1 MVGKSY
7 YSATKKYSSDRLE
20 DLIEKYN
27 QLGAGEVLL
36 NSVERDGTFRGP
48 DLELIERY
56 IDKPNSSHSSRR
68 YCLHARYC
76 KCLEI
81 RS

>member
-1 MVGKSY
+1 MDIFGRERVY

-36 NSVERDGTFRGP
+36 NSVERDGTFLGP
-48 DLELIERY
+48 DLELIEGVHR
-56 IDKPNSSHSSRR
+56 
-68 YCLHARYC
+68 
-76 KCLEI
+76 
-81 RS
+81 